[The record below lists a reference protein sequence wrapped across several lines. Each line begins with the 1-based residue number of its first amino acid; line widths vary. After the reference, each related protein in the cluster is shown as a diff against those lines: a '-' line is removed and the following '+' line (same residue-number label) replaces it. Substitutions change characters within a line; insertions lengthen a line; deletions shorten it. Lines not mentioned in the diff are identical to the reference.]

1 MNSQDAF
8 RKFAQQLQRA
18 SQSGGGGG
26 MPGGPGRF
34 LAGGGLMV
42 ALVGG
47 GLLLNASLFNVDG
60 GHRAIKYTR
69 LHGVKDEVYS
79 EGTHLMV
86 PWFETPIVFD
96 IRAKPR
102 SVASLTGTKDL
113 QMVNITC
120 RVLSRP
126 AVSALPHIYRDLGKD
141 YDERVL
147 PSIVNEVLKSVVAQ
161 FNASQ
166 LITQREMVSRLIREN
181 LTNRA
186 LRFNVVLDDVSITHV
201 AFSPEFTHAVE
212 AKQAS
217 NLVHLLFVH
226 LQSPQVAQQTALR
239 AAFLVDQAIQEK
251 QSIIVRAQGEAR
263 SAELIGEAMRTNK
276 GFLELRRLEAARD
289 IANILAASGNKVML
303 DAQSLL
309 LNVTG
314 DDTKELLK
322 VKK

>member
-1 MNSQDAF
+1 MNSQEAF
-8 RKFAQQLQRA
+8 RRFAQQVQRA
-18 SQSGGGGG
+18 GGQGGGGFS
-26 MPGGPGRF
+26 GGPGRF
-34 LAGGGLMV
+34 FAGGSLLA
-42 ALVGG
+42 ALIGG

-69 LHGVKDEVYS
+69 LHGVKDEVHN
-79 EGTHLMV
+79 EGTHIMV

-126 AVSALPHIYRDLGKD
+126 SVSALPKIYRELGKD

-186 LRFNVVLDDVSITHV
+186 LRFDIVLDDVSITHV

-212 AKQAS
+212 AK
-217 NLVHLLFVH
+217 
-226 LQSPQVAQQTALR
+226 QVAQQTALR

-263 SAELIGEAMRTNK
+263 SAELIGEAMRANK

-289 IANILAASGNKVML
+289 IANILAASGNRVIL

-314 DDTKELLK
+314 EDTKELLRI
-322 VKK
+322 KK